1 MDVKKRLKNLLETA
15 KLYRSQ
21 GLLFEAKGK
30 YEDAAA
36 LIQEAGLIKD
46 GQNLTD
52 IISKK
57 ISGVKKA
64 IERIEKQP
72 TLPEVSE
79 ENQDVIKELFSDTT
93 GKDKDAAVLEGAI
106 TLAKFGQ
113 FDRALKDLNELLKS
127 APARMNA
134 AKNILRCHMARTS
147 IEDAVVQFQ
156 KWQSSDIFT
165 NSQLITIRLFLEVFR
180 FDNFKENISMQLKNP
195 ADVEKLEI
203 INGKIPDICSMIIT
217 LIEGPLKGV
226 TFVLDVRFQ
235 IGNVITLFIED
246 HKEELLES
254 FEVGKNLDNLQFNT
268 TIAIFKGKGIVAEK
282 IRIDSGARQG
292 DYRID
297 IQVISS

>member
-15 KLYRSQ
+15 KLYRVQ
-21 GLLFEAKGK
+21 GLLFEAKEK

-36 LIQEAGLIKD
+36 LIQETGLIKD
-46 GQNLTD
+46 GQNLIN

-57 ISGVKKA
+57 ISAVKKD
-64 IERIEKQP
+64 IKRIEKEP

-79 ENQDVIKELFSDTT
+79 RDQDVIKELFSDAT
-93 GKDKDAAVLEGAI
+93 GKGKDAVVLEGAI

-127 APARMNA
+127 AHDRMNV

-156 KWQSSDIFT
+156 KWHSSDIFT
-165 NSQLITIRLFLEVFR
+165 EGQLITIRLFLEVFR
-180 FDNFKENISMQLKNP
+180 FDNFKENISLQLKNP

-203 INGKIPDICSMIIT
+203 TNGKIPDICSMIIT
-217 LIEGPLKGV
+217 LVEGPLKEV

-282 IRIDSGARQG
+282 IRIDSGTRQG

-297 IQVISS
+297 IEVTSS

>member
-1 MDVKKRLKNLLETA
+1 MDIKKRLKNLLETA

-93 GKDKDAAVLEGAI
+93 GKDKDAAVVEGAI

-165 NSQLITIRLFLEVFR
+165 KSQLITIRLFLEVFR
-180 FDNFKENISMQLKNP
+180 FDNFKENISIQLKNP

-203 INGKIPDICSMIIT
+203 TNGKIPDICSMIIT
-217 LIEGPLKGV
+217 LVKGPLKGV

-235 IGNVITLFIED
+235 IRNVITLFIEE

-268 TIAIFKGKGIVAEK
+268 TVAIFKGKGIVAEK
-282 IRIDSGARQG
+282 VRIDSGTRQG

-297 IQVISS
+297 IEVTSS

>member
-1 MDVKKRLKNLLETA
+1 MDIKKRLKNLLETA

-57 ISGVKKA
+57 ISGVQKA

-93 GKDKDAAVLEGAI
+93 GKDKDAAVVEGAI

-165 NSQLITIRLFLEVFR
+165 KGQLITIRLFLEVFR

-203 INGKIPDICSMIIT
+203 TNGKIPDICSMIIT
-217 LIEGPLKGV
+217 LVKGPLKGV

-235 IGNVITLFIED
+235 IRNVITLFIEE

-282 IRIDSGARQG
+282 IRIDSGTRQG

>member
-15 KLYRSQ
+15 NLYRSQ

-36 LIQEAGLIKD
+36 LIQETGLKD
-46 GQNLTD
+46 GQNLID

-57 ISGVKKA
+57 INGVKKD

-79 ENQDVIKELFSDTT
+79 KNQDVIKELFSETT
-93 GKDKDAAVLEGAI
+93 GKDKDAATLEGAI

-113 FDRALKDLNELLKS
+113 FDRALKDLNELLKK
-127 APARMNA
+127 APIRMNA

-165 NSQLITIRLFLEVFR
+165 KGQLITIRLFLEVFR
-180 FDNFKENISMQLKNP
+180 FDNLKENISLQLKNP
-195 ADVEKLEI
+195 ADVENLEI
-203 INGKIPDICSMIIT
+203 TNGTVPDICSMIIT
-217 LIEGPLKGV
+217 LVDGPLKGV

-254 FEVGKNLDNLQFNT
+254 FEVGKTLDNLQFNT
-268 TIAIFKGKGIVAEK
+268 TIAIFKGKGVVTEK
-282 IRIDSGARQG
+282 IKIDSGSRQG
-292 DYRID
+292 DYRVD
-297 IQVISS
+297 IQVMSS

>member
-1 MDVKKRLKNLLETA
+1 MDVKKQLKNLLETA

-36 LIQEAGLIKD
+36 LIRETGLIKD
-46 GQNLTD
+46 GQNLLD

-57 ISGVKKA
+57 INAVKKD
-64 IERIEKQP
+64 IERIENQP

-79 ENQDVIKELFSDTT
+79 KDQDVIKELFSDTT
-93 GKDKDAAVLEGAI
+93 GKDEDTAILEGAV

-113 FDRALKDLNELLKS
+113 FDRALKELNELLKK
-127 APARMNA
+127 PPIRMTA

-147 IEDAVVQFQ
+147 MEDAVAQFQ

-180 FDNFKENISMQLKNP
+180 YDNFKENISLQLKNP
-195 ADVEKLEI
+195 EDLETLEI
-203 INGKIPDICSMIIT
+203 TNGKIPDICSMIIT
-217 LIEGPLKGV
+217 LVDGPLKGV
-226 TFVLDVRFQ
+226 TLALDVRFQ
-235 IGNVITLFIED
+235 IGKVITLFIED

-254 FEVGKNLDNLQFNT
+254 FEVGKPLENLKFNT
-268 TIAIFKGKGIVAEK
+268 TTAIFKGKGVVSEK
-282 IRIDSGARQG
+282 TRIDSGARRG
-292 DYRID
+292 NYRVD
-297 IQVISS
+297 IQVMTS

>member
-1 MDVKKRLKNLLETA
+1 MDIKKRLKNLLETA

-93 GKDKDAAVLEGAI
+93 GKDKDAVVLEGAI

-165 NSQLITIRLFLEVFR
+165 KGQLITIRLFLEVFR

-203 INGKIPDICSMIIT
+203 TNGKIPDICSMIIT
-217 LIEGPLKGV
+217 LVKGPLKGV

-235 IGNVITLFIED
+235 IRNVITLFIEE

-282 IRIDSGARQG
+282 IRIDSGTRQG

>member
-36 LIQEAGLIKD
+36 LIQETGLIKD
-46 GQNLTD
+46 GQNLID

-57 ISGVKKA
+57 ISGVKED

-79 ENQDVIKELFSDTT
+79 KDQDVIKELFSDAT
-93 GKDKDAAVLEGAI
+93 GKDKDAAALEGAI

-127 APARMNA
+127 ATDRMNV

-156 KWQSSDIFT
+156 EWQSSDIFT
-165 NSQLITIRLFLEVFR
+165 ESQLITIRLFLEVFR
-180 FDNFKENISMQLKNP
+180 FDNFKENISLQLKNP

-203 INGKIPDICSMIIT
+203 SNGEIPDICSMIIT
-217 LIEGPLKGV
+217 LVEGPLKEV

-254 FEVGKNLDNLQFNT
+254 FEVGHILDNLQFNT

-282 IRIDSGARQG
+282 IRIDSGTRQG

-297 IQVISS
+297 IQVTSS

>member
-36 LIQEAGLIKD
+36 LIQETGLIKD

-57 ISGVKKA
+57 ISGVKKD

-79 ENQDVIKELFSDTT
+79 KNQDVIKELFSDTT
-93 GKDKDAAVLEGAI
+93 GKDKDTAVLEGAI

-203 INGKIPDICSMIIT
+203 TNGKIPDICSMIIT

-268 TIAIFKGKGIVAEK
+268 TIAIFKGKGVVAEK

-297 IQVISS
+297 IQVTSS